1 MTKAEVIL
9 NAINSGATDEEL
21 VVLEN
26 TPKEQF
32 AVEVEEE
39 EEEEEE
45 ETTPEVKEDL
55 TPEDTTVK
63 EESTVST
70 GEKSSTATSKVDW
83 ESPKLKGEWVFNE
96 TGDNV
101 WTRKYKNEK
110 GVLVQEVVPS
120 NNVPK
125 EVLKRHAGNN
135 PVVAEID
142 AEKRGMAQ
150 TQVIRDN

>member
-26 TPKEQF
+26 TPEEQF
-32 AVEVEEE
+32 TMEV

-55 TPEDTTVK
+55 TSEDTTVK

-70 GEKSSTATSKVDW
+70 GEESSTESQKFSELDKENDRALRPDRYDINGDLKPEFEVYTDSKGIAH
-83 ESPKLKGEWVFNE
+83 S
-96 TGDNV
+96 
-101 WTRKYKNEK
+101 
-110 GVLVQEVVPS
+110 
-120 NNVPK
+120 K
-125 EVLKRHAGNN
+125 EVREETDTSVGENDY
-135 PVVAEID
+135 VFRID
-142 AEKRGMAQ
+142 KTKDKGTGCRYVQ
-150 TQVIRDN
+150 HYK